1 MPLVFDKLS
10 KILEEKDIYLD
21 EENFDKI
28 KDLIIEKSQDLSMDY
43 ESENDLLILSFLL
56 LFLKDRDGLV
66 DFREIYEEI
75 YKKLD
80 KIAIFFKIN
89 VENKPNIGYNC
100 NSLRL

>member
-10 KILEEKDIYLD
+10 NILEEKDIYLD
-21 EENFDKI
+21 EENFAKI

-43 ESENDLLILSFLL
+43 ESENDLLILSFIL

-66 DFREIYEEI
+66 DFRQIYEEI

-80 KIAIFFKIN
+80 KIAIFLK
-89 VENKPNIGYNC
+89 
-100 NSLRL
+100 